1 MSKSPRHFPLLMTF
15 LFPHSPLVL
24 SSTIVMYAM
33 MMLMIM
39 VVLVIMMVV
48 VMVSEMM
55 AVMMVMDG
63 FGMMTLE
70 LGGCIHF
77 HNGGV

>member
-1 MSKSPRHFPLLMTF
+1 
-15 LFPHSPLVL
+15 
-24 SSTIVMYAM
+24 
-33 MMLMIM
+33 MIM

-70 LGGCIHF
+70 VVYTSIMVEF
-77 HNGGV
+77 EVMAIN